1 MCSVAPPENDMSSLT
16 SRAYFEALADA
27 LCAPA
32 DGERVGLALNA
43 EASDFLR
50 FNRAALRQA
59 THVVQAQA
67 TLSVAR
73 GARRAQAA
81 LGLGGSIDVDLPR
94 LRAELSALRGD
105 LALIPDDPWL
115 QLPDGATHSARE
127 DRGRLPGPAE
137 VIDAVREHADGL
149 DLVGFYQ
156 GGPVVR
162 AFADSLGSR
171 HWHRVESFHFD
182 WCVYVNTHQRADKA
196 VKTVYAGTHWSAAEF
211 AARVRQAAERAELLK
226 RAPRRLEPG
235 AYRAAFSH
243 AAMNELLGTLAW
255 SGFGLRARRTG
266 VSSLMALAH
275 GDRVLHPSFE
285 LREATRDGI
294 APSFSDEG
302 FVKPAEVALIL
313 AGRAADTLSSPRS
326 AREYGVASNG
336 ANDAEAPMSLKL
348 APGALAHDALL
359 ATLGTG
365 LYVSNLWYLNYS
377 DRQASRMT
385 GMTRFAC
392 FWVEGGELVAPLDV
406 MRFDDGFLRMFGEGL
421 VGLTDRAEAIPER
434 DTYERRQLASITTP
448 AAVVEGWRLTL

>member
-1 MCSVAPPENDMSSLT
+1 MSTLT

-27 LCAPA
+27 LCAPV
-32 DGERVGLALNA
+32 DGERIGLALNA

-50 FNRAALRQA
+50 FNRAAVRQA

-81 LGLGGSIDVDLPR
+81 IGLGGAIDDDLPR
-94 LRAELSALRGD
+94 LRDELAQLRHD
-105 LALIPDDPWL
+105 LTLIPDDPWL
-115 QLPDGATHSARE
+115 LLPEGSSRSERE
-127 DRGRLPGPAE
+127 DTGRLPAPAE
-137 VIDAVREHADGL
+137 VIDAVREHAAGL
-149 DLVGFYQ
+149 DFVGFYQ

-182 WCVYVNTHQRADKA
+182 WCLYHRADKA
-196 VKTVYAGTHWSAAEF
+196 VKTAYAGTQWRADEF
-211 AARVRQAAERAELLK
+211 AARVRQAATRAELLK
-226 RAPRRLEPG
+226 LAPRKLAPG

-255 SGFGLRARRTG
+255 SGFSLKARRTG
-266 VSSLMALAH
+266 VSSLMQLAH
-275 GDRVLHPSFE
+275 GDATLHPSFD
-285 LREATRDGI
+285 LREATGRGI
-294 APSFSDEG
+294 APAFTDDG
-302 FVKPAEVALIL
+302 FVKPAEVALVR
-313 AGRAADTLSSPRS
+313 AGQAAGTLNSPRS
-326 AREYGVASNG
+326 AREYGLDANG
-336 ANDAEAPMSLKL
+336 ANDTETPLSLQL
-348 APGALAHDALL
+348 AAGTLPHDGLL
-359 ATLGTG
+359 ATLDTG

-377 DRQASRMT
+377 DRQACRMT

-406 MRFDDGFLRMFGEGL
+406 MRFDDSFLRMFGEGL
-421 VGLTDRAEAIPER
+421 VGLTDRAEPVPER

-448 AAVVEGWRLTL
+448 AAVVQDWRLTL